1 MGEVNFYLKK
11 PEVKTGKSLVVLHK
25 QYYGKRLVFSTGQ
38 TIDPKVWNPNK
49 QRVKSNSL
57 TTSSGDQYLNDFLN
71 GLQSECDIAYNK
83 SLKNGI
89 PAPEILK
96 QHLKNFINNVAD
108 AEESPKDN
116 LYQLIDRFINNEIK
130 FQGRD
135 KAPNTLKIYKSC
147 KKHLQEFEKQEKIKL
162 DFNSINLNFY
172 YSFVTFLR
180 KKKLGQNAV
189 AKYIQTI
196 KVFMAEA
203 IDLEYTTNLSWRH
216 RKFAAA
222 RVETDAVYLSE
233 KELID
238 LYWFD
243 FSDNPR
249 LEQVRDL
256 FIFGSFVGLRFSD
269 YSNVKPE
276 SIVKIENEHFIKL
289 ITQKTKE
296 LVYIPCNPV
305 VMDTFKK
312 YEKSPNK
319 LPKTISNQR
328 FNDYIKEACKAAG
341 LTEKGRLSTDPDL
354 ELWECVSSH
363 TCRRSFCTNLYLE
376 GFPTIDLMKIS
387 GHRTEKAFL
396 SYIKVNKLNAAKRL
410 STHNK
415 NKNWSEIM
423 LRVAS

>member
-25 QYYGKRLVFSTGQ
+25 QYHGKRLVFSTGQ
-38 TIDPKVWNPNK
+38 TIDPKAWNPSK
-49 QRVKSNSL
+49 QRVKNNSL
-57 TTSSGDQYLNDFLN
+57 TTSTGDQYLNDFLN
-71 GLQSECDIAYNK
+71 GLQSECEIAYNK

-96 QHLKNFINNVAD
+96 QHLKNFVNNIAD
-108 AEESPKDN
+108 VEEAPKDT

-130 FQGRD
+130 FKGMD

-147 KKHLQEFEKQEKIKL
+147 KKHLQEFEKVEKIKV
-162 DFNSINLNFY
+162 DYDNINLNFY
-172 YSFVTFLR
+172 YSFVSFLK

-203 IDLEYTTNLSWRH
+203 IDMEYTTNLSWKH
-216 RKFAAA
+216 RKFAAT
-222 RVETDAVYLSE
+222 RIETDAVYLSE

-238 LYWFD
+238 LYKFD
-243 FSDNPR
+243 FSDNTR

-269 YSNVKPE
+269 HSNVKPE
-276 SIVKIENEHFIKL
+276 SIVKIENEDFIKV

-305 VMDTFKK
+305 VMDIFRK
-312 YEKSPNK
+312 YEKSPNR
-319 LPKTISNQR
+319 LPKTISNQK
-328 FNDYIKEACKAAG
+328 FNDYIKEACKEAG
-341 LTEKGRLSTDPDL
+341 LTEKGRLSTDPNS
-354 ELWECVSSH
+354 ELWACVSSH
-363 TCRRSFCTNLYLE
+363 SCRRSFCTNLYLE

-396 SYIKVNKLNAAKRL
+396 SYIKVNKLDAAKRL
-410 STHNK
+410 SSHNK
-415 NKNWSEIM
+415 KKNWSEIM